1 MKIVEISSRDIQ
13 SISQFHGVVDVVY
26 ANDTKFIPYLT
37 DDIDAIFN
45 KEINQNFKKGV
56 AQRWVVLGDD
66 KRPVGRIAAFYV
78 RRKGKSV
85 GGWGFF
91 ECINDL
97 EVAKEMIETAENW
110 LQVHKCQRIQAP
122 INFGDRDTFWGL
134 MIENKGIHS
143 YQENYHPVYYK
154 EMLTSLGYAT
164 DFEQSTYEI
173 TDDTFNKERF
183 ERIAERTLGNS
194 EYEYRCLEFGK
205 LQQFATDFTTVYKD
219 AWSFHEDFEPLEV
232 SKVLE
237 RFKKMKPA
245 IIPSLVVFAYHKNV
259 PIGFYVNILELNTL
273 FKEFGGTLNLVNKL
287 KFMMRKNTLT
297 RIKGVVF
304 GIVPSH
310 QNKGVEAGLIM
321 KTYGEAK
328 KLKKITSMELA
339 WIGDFNPKMI
349 SMLTA
354 MGAVPIKKHIT
365 YFKEIV

>member
-1 MKIVEISSRDIQ
+1 MKIVEIGSRDFQGIA
-13 SISQFHGVVDVVY
+13 QFHGVVDVVY
-26 ANDTKFIPYLT
+26 ANDMRFIPYLT
-37 DDIDAIFN
+37 DDIEAIFN
-45 KEINQNFKKGV
+45 KEINQNFKKGG

-78 RRKGKSV
+78 RRNGKSV

-91 ECINDL
+91 ECIHDL
-97 EVAKEMIETAENW
+97 DVAKEMIETAENW

-143 YQENYHPVYYK
+143 YQENYHPEYYA
-154 EMLTSLGYAT
+154 EMISSFGYAI
-164 DFEQSTYEI
+164 DFEQTTYEI
-173 TDDTFNKERF
+173 TDDSFNKERF

-205 LQQFATDFTTVYKD
+205 LQQFATDFTTVYND